1 MTGEPQVAPPHDA
14 AEPATEGSFRP
25 EPESLLEELREVAP
39 TASPDVLPLAS
50 APRDRSYPP
59 PRTMAR
65 WLLVALALLA
75 IGQLLWTARAA
86 LLPFGVGLVLAYL
99 LFPVVNALARRIP
112 RPLAI
117 LLVYVGAIALVVGVI
132 AYVVPPV
139 VGQIQQLI
147 ASIPPV
153 DKLQEMGAHLLQQY
167 QSRVPETIRQPI
179 NEVLNN
185 ALRDAQTHLT
195 IYAQQAGA
203 FILGQALQVINT
215 VSFLVGFLIVPI
227 WLFYVLND
235 AAQGRSFIDRLL
247 HPRLRADFWNIWGIV
262 NHVLGDYVRGQI
274 ILGAAV
280 GFMVGVGLVIVQLLG
295 FRIGYTLLLAI
306 FAGITELVPFIG
318 PWIGAIPGVVQALFV
333 SPQAAFAVVIVYVVV
348 QQIENNFLIPRVI
361 GASIGIHPAILTV
374 ILIAMGYSFGLL
386 GIIMAAPLS
395 AVARDL
401 FIYVYRRLNGVQ
413 AVDAKKGLIAIPKSV
428 RRKV

>member
-1 MTGEPQVAPPHDA
+1 
-14 AEPATEGSFRP
+14 
-25 EPESLLEELREVAP
+25 
-39 TASPDVLPLAS
+39 
-50 APRDRSYPP
+50 
-59 PRTMAR
+59 MAR

-386 GIIMAAPLS
+386 GIVMAAPLS